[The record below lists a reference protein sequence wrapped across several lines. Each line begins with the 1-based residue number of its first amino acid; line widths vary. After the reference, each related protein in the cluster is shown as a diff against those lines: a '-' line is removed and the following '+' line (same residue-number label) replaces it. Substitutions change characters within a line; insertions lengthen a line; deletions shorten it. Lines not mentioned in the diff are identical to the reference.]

1 MEQRSRALEGLVT
14 VAPENRKPENR
25 KPENRKPDQFWNGKR
40 VFLTGH
46 TGFKGSWL
54 ALWLQH
60 LGADLTGYAL
70 DPPTDPSLFQK
81 ADVAACMHSVIGDL
95 RDRSRLTSS
104 MQSAEPE
111 VVFHL
116 AAQPLVRHSYAD
128 PVGTYETN
136 VLGTIHVLEAV
147 RQTPSVRAVVVIT
160 TDKCY
165 ENKEWI
171 WPYRETDPLGGYD
184 PYSSSKACAEI
195 VTALFARVLLQP
207 RAATPNITSRSHP
220 PAPAMSSAVAT
231 GPPIASSPISCAPSP
246 AAGRSRFAIPQPP
259 ARGSMCSNP
268 SAAISRSQKSSIPT
282 AHVSHPPGTSALA
295 TPTPSRSSGSCAI
308 SPPGGEAR
316 PSGQSTR
323 TSMCTKRRC

>member
-1 MEQRSRALEGLVT
+1 MAL
-14 VAPENRKPENR
+14 ENR

-70 DPPTDPSLFQK
+70 SPPTDPSLFQK

-95 RDRSRLTSS
+95 RHRPRLTST

-147 RQTPSVRAVVVIT
+147 RKTPSVRAVVVIT
-160 TDKCY
+160 TTNYNERQPHLLTFK
-165 ENKEWI
+165 
-171 WPYRETDPLGGYD
+171 
-184 PYSSSKACAEI
+184 
-195 VTALFARVLLQP
+195 LLQD
-207 RAATPNITSRSHP
+207 IL
-220 PAPAMSSAVAT
+220 
-231 GPPIASSPISCAPSP
+231 
-246 AAGRSRFAIPQPP
+246 PQ
-259 ARGSMCSNP
+259 
-268 SAAISRSQKSSIPT
+268 
-282 AHVSHPPGTSALA
+282 L
-295 TPTPSRSSGSCAI
+295 
-308 SPPGGEAR
+308 
-316 PSGQSTR
+316 
-323 TSMCTKRRC
+323 